1 MWNSIMPL
9 GKYLQKE
16 PLASTEMASTE
27 QASTEQASTEQ
38 ASTEHHAVDSIER
51 HDDETQ
57 VNQDKKPDRR

>member
-27 QASTEQASTEQ
+27 QASTE
-38 ASTEHHAVDSIER
+38 HHAVDSIER

-57 VNQDKKPDRR
+57 VKQDEKPDRR